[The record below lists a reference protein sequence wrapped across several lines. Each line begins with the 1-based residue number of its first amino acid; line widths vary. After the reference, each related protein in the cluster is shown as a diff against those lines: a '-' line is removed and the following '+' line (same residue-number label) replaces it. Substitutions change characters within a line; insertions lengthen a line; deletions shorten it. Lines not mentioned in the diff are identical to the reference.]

1 MTTNDTRTV
10 TVSQHASVRAIALWA
25 VQVALAAMFAF
36 VAVPKLLGDPAA
48 VAGFKAIGFGEWF
61 RYLTGAC
68 ELAGAIGLLIPRLCG
83 LAAIGLVGLMV
94 GATLTNLFLLPGAA
108 PVAVVTV
115 LLGVVF
121 GLIARARWT
130 RTKALIAHLTS

>member
-1 MTTNDTRTV
+1 MTATDIRTV
-10 TVSQHASVRAIALWA
+10 HVGRRTNVRNVALWV
-25 VQVALAAMFAF
+25 VQIVLAAMFVF

-83 LAAIGLVGLMV
+83 LAAIGLVGLMA

-130 RTKALIAHLTS
+130 RTKALVVFLKS